1 MAQATITIA
10 LALADPGRME
20 EITAALSEERD
31 MAMADAADGADV
43 VVTDVATGNAATANV
58 VWGGEP
64 TGQTNVRAILGEGA
78 DVSLVIAAI
87 RLAAAGYR
95 IERSASPGRPSDEA
109 SPSWRY
115 HLSARER
122 EVLALLAEGA
132 PNKVIARRLG
142 ISIHTAK
149 FHVAAVVSK
158 LGAANR
164 TEAIGIAMRE
174 GLVLI

>member
-1 MAQATITIA
+1 MAQPNITIA
-10 LALADPGRME
+10 LAIADPARLE
-20 EITAALSEERD
+20 ELTAALSEERD
-31 MAMADAADGADV
+31 IALADASDHANV
-43 VVTDVATGNAATANV
+43 VVTDGTLRDAVTPHVA
-58 VWGGEP
+58 WGVDP
-64 TGQTNVRAILGEGA
+64 TGQANVRATLEDGA
-78 DVSLVIAAI
+78 GVSLVIAAI

-95 IERSASPGRPSDEA
+95 MERSGPSEEAKPG
-109 SPSWRY
+109 WRY
-115 HLSARER
+115 HLSTRER

-142 ISIHTAK
+142 ISVHTAK
-149 FHVAAVVSK
+149 FHVAAVVGK